1 MIQPLFGLQWIIIKE
16 KGLKQMNQIKQITL
30 CDFCDSDQ
38 N

>member
-1 MIQPLFGLQWIIIKE
+1 MIQPLFGLQCKKKE

-30 CDFCDSDQ
+30 CNFCDSDQ